1 MDVVGLLQIILI
13 ILVFIV
19 MILGAIYLVIIL
31 KSRTQKNEKEA
42 GNKTAVA
49 TSTTSTFNGITRE
62 SIYKFLDFDE
72 IVDSMI
78 VRKNKTQYI
87 MVIGCQGTNYDL
99 LSEDEKIAVE
109 EGFVQFLNT
118 LRFPIQLYT
127 QTSSLN
133 LREILEQYKESVR
146 NISDNVAKLKTKLQQ
161 AKAREDAELIQRLE
175 FDIRR
180 QENVLEYG
188 LDITE
193 YVGRMNMNSSI
204 LQQKTYIIL
213 SYHTAEING
222 VDKYNKDEI
231 DDMCFSE
238 LYTRAQSII
247 SSISS
252 AGVTGKVLDS
262 EEIAEMLY
270 IAYNRDDS
278 EIMQVSK
285 AFNAQF
291 DRLYSTGKDVLKKKQ
306 EQIER
311 DLTDKAVDLVTD
323 SIYKADEALK
333 KQKEE
338 ESKKK
343 VKVRALEV
351 LEEYKDQMNEKL
363 YEQTKKEILEE
374 KEESKDSKPKKKETT
389 KAKTTKR
396 TAKEN

>member
-1 MDVVGLLQIILI
+1 MDVVGLLQIVLI
-13 ILVFIV
+13 ILVVIV
-19 MILGAIYLVIIL
+19 FILGMIYLAIIL
-31 KSRTQKNEKEA
+31 KSKTEKDKKEA
-42 GNKTAVA
+42 INNQSLD
-49 TSTTSTFNGITRE
+49 STTSSFNGITRE

-72 IVDSMI
+72 IIDNMI
-78 VRKNKTQYI
+78 IRKNKTQYI

-133 LREILEQYKESVR
+133 LKEILEQYKESVK
-146 NISDNVAKLKTKLQQ
+146 NISDNISQLKVNLQQ
-161 AKAREDAELIQRLE
+161 AKMKQDDELVQRLE

-213 SYHTAEING
+213 SYHTAEITG
-222 VDKYNKDEI
+222 VEKYNKEEI

-252 AGVTGKVLDS
+252 AGVTGRVLDS

-291 DRLYSTGKDVLKKKQ
+291 DRLYSTAKDVLKKKE

-311 DLTDKAVDLVTD
+311 DITDKAVDLVTD
-323 SIYKADEALK
+323 SIYKADATLK
-333 KQKEE
+333 KEKE
-338 ESKKK
+338 ESKAKK

-351 LEEYKDQMNEKL
+351 LEEYKDQMNENL
-363 YEQTKKEILEE
+363 YEQTKKEILETD
-374 KEESKDSKPKKKETT
+374 EEDKPKKKEET
-389 KAKTTKR
+389 KAKTKKR
-396 TAKEN
+396 VAKEN